1 MYSQAPKKLAG
12 TQLDPKNICNQLP
25 CDNYLPKTFKN
36 VKLILF
42 TSYHSRNANSFPL
55 ATKALVLHLD
65 LGYAAFRQDAAAS
78 ISTTIPHCAWTENTA
93 QMEYCDE
100 NLRTFFFGGDFN
112 TFEKYYRSK
121 CGICPNRRG
130 ANKNVLKASRFWPT
144 NARTLIISRC
154 SIHCATSQA
163 FSMVSWMSSINCSPW
178 VPQSLPPESC
188 QNRHFFNTKVS
199 PNIPQNTWRLAL
211 TLAWSQQ
218 KLAGKRWS
226 HRSCCLNTGSSV
238 NEWLRLMARRCGL
251 FHGHSPWHSL
261 GETSSL

>member
-78 ISTTIPHCAWTENTA
+78 ISTTIPHCVWTENTA

-100 NLRTFFFGGDFN
+100 NLRTFFF
-112 TFEKYYRSK
+112 SVV
-121 CGICPNRRG
+121 I
-130 ANKNVLKASRFWPT
+130 
-144 NARTLIISRC
+144 
-154 SIHCATSQA
+154 SIHLKNT
-163 FSMVSWMSSINCSPW
+163 IG
-178 VPQSLPPESC
+178 
-188 QNRHFFNTKVS
+188 QNVEYAQIGGVQIKMF
-199 PNIPQNTWRLAL
+199 
-211 TLAWSQQ
+211 
-218 KLAGKRWS
+218 
-226 HRSCCLNTGSSV
+226 
-238 NEWLRLMARRCGL
+238 
-251 FHGHSPWHSL
+251 
-261 GETSSL
+261 

>member
-78 ISTTIPHCAWTENTA
+78 ISTTIPHCVWTENTA

-100 NLRTFFFGGDFN
+100 NLRIFFFGGDFN

-130 ANKNVLKASRFWPT
+130 ANKNVLKASRF
-144 NARTLIISRC
+144 
-154 SIHCATSQA
+154 
-163 FSMVSWMSSINCSPW
+163 
-178 VPQSLPPESC
+178 
-188 QNRHFFNTKVS
+188 
-199 PNIPQNTWRLAL
+199 
-211 TLAWSQQ
+211 
-218 KLAGKRWS
+218 
-226 HRSCCLNTGSSV
+226 
-238 NEWLRLMARRCGL
+238 
-251 FHGHSPWHSL
+251 
-261 GETSSL
+261 